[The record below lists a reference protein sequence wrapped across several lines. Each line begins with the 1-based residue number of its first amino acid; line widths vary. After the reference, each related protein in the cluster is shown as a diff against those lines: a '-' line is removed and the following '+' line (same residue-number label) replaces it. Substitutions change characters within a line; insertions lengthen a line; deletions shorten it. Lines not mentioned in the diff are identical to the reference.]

1 METTITIK
9 TKFRDPHSNFY
20 LFKHKTEIKKHS
32 IETDLKAPWYVV
44 WMLTQFLKVQNV
56 DFGMGYHFSPK
67 LNKNVPK
74 GIIKQKN

>member
-1 METTITIK
+1 MYLTIILNSHK
-9 TKFRDPHSNFY
+9 IFQSLNF
-20 LFKHKTEIKKHS
+20 
-32 IETDLKAPWYVV
+32 LKLRTHPRNSFNRNHRYVV
-44 WMLTQFLKVQNV
+44 WVLTKFLKVQNV

>member
-1 METTITIK
+1 MYLTIILNSHK
-9 TKFRDPHSNFY
+9 SFQSLNF
-20 LFKHKTEIKKHS
+20 LILRTHPRNSFNRNHH
-32 IETDLKAPWYVV
+32 YVV
-44 WMLTQFLKVQNV
+44 WVLTKFLKVQNV